1 MPSFANPNPPSVT
14 QSDFFT
20 PPGFSQT
27 PGRLIHN
34 PYASYGFPQS
44 SFGSIDPSRTTF
56 ATKNHQIDL
65 SPPAATVYQYFNCT
79 INKDPTEDK
88 IKKGNS
94 NSQSREFEGLLP
106 DDVYMSLPMPT
117 SVLANKKKKGERVHM
132 LDDDSNK
139 NDERDVIDVDA
150 VDTSIFD
157 SIPDS
162 AILSMD
168 DSTPEKRVVKNPYK
182 RYNNTK
188 NTYK

>member
-1 MPSFANPNPPSVT
+1 M
-14 QSDFFT
+14 
-20 PPGFSQT
+20 
-27 PGRLIHN
+27 
-34 PYASYGFPQS
+34 
-44 SFGSIDPSRTTF
+44 
-56 ATKNHQIDL
+56 
-65 SPPAATVYQYFNCT
+65 
-79 INKDPTEDK
+79 
-88 IKKGNS
+88 
-94 NSQSREFEGLLP
+94 
-106 DDVYMSLPMPT
+106 
-117 SVLANKKKKGERVHM
+117 HM

-168 DSTPEKRVVKNPYK
+168 ASAQEKLVVKNPYK